1 MSRYQKLSQ
10 REHVLA
16 RPDTYIGSVAPQ
28 TKNEWVYVDGKI
40 IRKDV
45 TYPPALLKIFDEI
58 ITNSADCYNRDK
70 KLTVL
75 KVCIDEKSVS
85 VHNDGCN
92 IPIEKHDA
100 EKCYIPELIFGHLLA
115 GENFD
120 DSEQRTGA
128 GRNGI
133 GSKATNIFS
142 KKFDV
147 EICDGKK
154 KYKQSWENNMS
165 VMSKPKV
172 TTCSKDSYITTTF
185 FPDFERFGI
194 DSFDDDTMSIMV
206 RRVYDMAAVLNKVKV
221 MLNGKRLEIK
231 NTEDYFSLYVGNKTE
246 TKRAFEH
253 TPENWDVA
261 VSCSDE
267 FTPVSFVNSVV
278 TRGGTHV
285 NAVTDA
291 VAKAVVEAAAKKKIV
306 VKPAT
311 VKGRMFVFVN
321 ATVFNPTFDSQTK
334 ENLTSRNARVTLSD
348 TFVKKA
354 VGVLLD
360 AVIQETNVRTSLVDQ
375 KELKKT
381 DGAKKS
387 RVSGIPKLND
397 AAWAG
402 TKNSKMCTLILTE
415 GDSAATLAIAGLS
428 VVGRERYGVFPLRG
442 KLLNVRD
449 ASVAS
454 ITKNEEITALKQ
466 ILGLQTGK
474 VYKDTSSL
482 RYGHVM
488 IMTDADVDGT
498 HISGLVMNFFHSCF
512 PSLLEIPGFLKKFI
526 TPIVVAKRG
535 KDVREFYS
543 LPDYEDWVKTTK
555 DYSKYQI
562 KYYKGLGTSSST
574 DAKHYFSNLKSLMKT
589 FTWTSD
595 SGELIDRS
603 FNKTRAEDRKE
614 WMTAYEPGNQ
624 LDHKKPEV
632 PVPDFIDKEL
642 ILFSRYDLER
652 SIPSVVDGFKPSQRK
667 VLYSAFKRNL
677 TTDVKVAQ
685 FSGYVAEHSAYH
697 HGEVSLQGTIVNL
710 AQDYV
715 GSNNINWLLPEGQFG
730 SRLQGGKDH
739 ASARY
744 IFTKLNPKTRQVFVD
759 TDDNLLKYL
768 YDDGDKIEPEYYV
781 PIIPSILVNGS
792 SGIGTGWSTNIPSY
806 NPKDIVDNVKRL
818 ISGEDLV
825 EMKPWYRGFKGKIE
839 ETSPGVYVTK
849 GLYMPKGKTIM
860 VSELPVGKW
869 TQDYKEYLDGLL
881 EKKVISDFRE
891 KHSDT
896 DVLFEIDFVGNPNI
910 DILKLETTIRS
921 TNMHAFDPSG
931 KIKKYDTPL
940 DIIRDW
946 FEVRRNLYVK
956 RKAYLLEDLTHR
968 TNIAQNKHRFITM
981 VNNDEIIINKKHE
994 SVISA
999 ELEKLNFY
1007 KVDGKYDYL
1016 LNMRISSLTLERA
1029 TELEREAVKLNK
1041 ELDDLSKTTETDMW
1055 KQDLTSLD
1063 KN

>member
-1 MSRYQKLSQ
+1 MSRYQKLTQ

-16 RPDTYIGSVAPQ
+16 RPDTYIGSATPQ
-28 TKNEWVYVDGKI
+28 TKFEWVYVDGKI
-40 IRKDV
+40 IRKDI
-45 TYPPALLKIFDEI
+45 TYSPGLLKIFDEI

-70 KLTVL
+70 KMSIL
-75 KVCIDEKSVS
+75 KVCIDKKSVS
-85 VHNDGCN
+85 VHNDGCT
-92 IPIEKHDA
+92 IPIEKHDV
-100 EKCYIPELIFGHLLA
+100 EKCYVPELIFGHLLA

-142 KKFDV
+142 KKFDI
-147 EICDGKK
+147 EITDGKK
-154 KYKQSWENNMS
+154 KYKQTWENNMS
-165 VMSKPKV
+165 TMSKPKI
-172 TTCSKDSYITTTF
+172 TTCSKNSYITTTF
-185 FPDFERFGI
+185 YPDFERFGVE
-194 DSFDDDTMSIMV
+194 SFDDDMMSIMV
-206 RRVYDMAAVLNKVKV
+206 RRVYDMAAVLGKVKV
-221 MLNGKRLEIK
+221 MLNNNRLDIK
-231 NTEDYFSLYVGNKTE
+231 NTEGYFSLYVGNKTE
-246 TKRAFEH
+246 IKRAFEH

-261 VSCSDE
+261 VACSED
-267 FTPVSFVNSVV
+267 FTPISFVNTVV

-285 NAVTDA
+285 NAVVDA
-291 VAKAVVEAAAKKKIV
+291 VSKAVVEAAAKKKIV

-311 VKGRMFVFVN
+311 VKGRIFVFVN
-321 ATVFNPTFDSQTK
+321 ATVVNPTFDSQTK
-334 ENLTSRNARVTLSD
+334 EILTSRNARVTLSEA
-348 TFVKKA
+348 FMKKA
-354 VGVLLD
+354 VTILLD

-381 DGAKKS
+381 DGAKKT
-387 RVSGIPKLND
+387 RVTGIPKLND
-397 AAWAG
+397 AALAG
-402 TKNSKMCTLILTE
+402 TVNSKMCTLILTE

-428 VVGRERYGVFPLRG
+428 VIGRERYGVFPLRG

-454 ITKNEEITALKQ
+454 ITKNEEITALKK

-526 TPIVVAKRG
+526 TPIVVAKKG
-535 KDVREFYS
+535 KDVKEFYS
-543 LPDYEDWVKTTK
+543 LPDYEEWVKSTK
-555 DYSKYQI
+555 DHSKYQI
-562 KYYKGLGTSSST
+562 KYYKGLGTSSGA
-574 DAKHYFSNLKSLMKT
+574 DAKHYFSNLKNLSKT
-589 FTWTSD
+589 FTWTGE

-603 FNKTRAEDRKE
+603 FNKSRAEDRKE
-614 WMTAYEPGNQ
+614 WMLAYEPGNQ

-677 TTDVKVAQ
+677 TSDVKVAQ
-685 FSGYVAEHSAYH
+685 FSGYIAEHSAYH
-697 HGEVSLQGTIVNL
+697 HGEASLQGTIVNM

-744 IFTKLNPKTRQVFVD
+744 IFTKLNPRTRKVFVD
-759 TDDNLLKYL
+759 TDDALLKYL

-792 SGIGTGWSTNIPSY
+792 SGIGTGWSTNVPSY
-806 NPKDIVDNVKRL
+806 NPKDIIDNVERL
-818 ISGEDLV
+818 MKGEPMIA
-825 EMKPWYRGFKGKIE
+825 MKPWYKGFKGKIE
-839 ETSPGVYVTK
+839 ETSLGVFVTK
-849 GLYMPKGKTIM
+849 GLYTPKGKTIT

-869 TQDYKEYLDGLL
+869 VQDYKEFLDGLL
-881 EKKVISDFRE
+881 EKKIISDFRE
-891 KHSDT
+891 KHTDT
-896 DVLFEIDFVGNPNI
+896 DVLFEIDFVGTPNV
-910 DILKLETTIRS
+910 DVLKLETTIRS

-931 KIKKYDTPL
+931 RIKKYESPE

-946 FEVRRNLYVK
+946 FEVRRDLYVK
-956 RKAYLLEDLTHR
+956 RKEYLLEDLTHR

-981 VNNDEIIINKKHE
+981 VNDDELVVTKKSE
-994 SVISA
+994 NVIVS
-999 ELEKLNFY
+999 ELKDLKFY
-1007 KVDGKYDYL
+1007 MADDSFSYL
-1016 LNMRISSLTLERA
+1016 LNMKISSLTLERA
-1029 TELEREAVKLNK
+1029 AELEREAVKLKK
-1041 ELDDLSKTTETDMW
+1041 ELDILSKTTETDMW
-1055 KQDLTSLD
+1055 ENDLKSI
-1063 KN
+1063 